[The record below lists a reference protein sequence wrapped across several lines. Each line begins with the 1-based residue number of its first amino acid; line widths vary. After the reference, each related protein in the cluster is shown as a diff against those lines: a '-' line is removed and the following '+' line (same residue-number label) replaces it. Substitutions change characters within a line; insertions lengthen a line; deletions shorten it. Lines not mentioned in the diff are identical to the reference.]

1 MITRKI
7 RKYSLRVLY
16 PSSNRYQDKQER
28 FIDIYANDVNY
39 EGNSL
44 KFINYAKGG
53 GYELIA
59 SYPQNYTIIEEITVI
74 KDETKDETFV
84 AI

>member
-44 KFINYAKGG
+44 KFFNYPKGG
-53 GYELIA
+53 GYVLIA

-74 KDETKDETFV
+74 KDETKDENFV